1 MRSENSRLAN
11 MRGIYKL
18 NFTGT
23 DKVYIGQSENIDRR
37 FTDHIYKMKNGKAS
51 KKLMEAY
58 TLFGPPISYDVLCE
72 IPVGS
77 MDKDEND
84 AIIIF
89 DSVINGFNTFRTEGG
104 TIRSQSGLSHYNS
117 KYSKRVILKVFSL
130 LYRTTISYAGI
141 AIRTNTNKYLIANIA
156 AGAHIWLKDEYP
168 AQYSQM
174 QLAKLARAKL
184 NIKSLHNTTGSSPV
198 LRSPTGDLHEVHNIS
213 DLCRNHQDL
222 AKNLV
227 SSRSNIAKVIKGSK
241 KSHLGWVLVK

>member
-1 MRSENSRLAN
+1 
-11 MRGIYKL
+11 MRGIYRL
-18 NFTGT
+18 NFIGT
-23 DKVYIGQSENIDRR
+23 DRTYIGQSENISRR
-37 FTDHIYKMKNGKAS
+37 FTDHVNNMKNGAAS

-58 TLFGPPISYDVLCE
+58 NLFGPPISYDVLCE

-89 DSVINGFNTFRTEGG
+89 GSAINGFNTFHTEGG
-104 TIRSQSGLSHYNS
+104 SLRSQSGLSHSNS

-130 LYRTTISYAGI
+130 LYRTNIPYAGI
-141 AIRTNTNKYLIANIA
+141 AVRTNTNKYLVANIA
-156 AGAHIWLKDEYP
+156 AGTHIWLKDEYP

-184 NIKSLHNTTGSSPV
+184 NIKSIHNTAGVTPI
-198 LRSPTGDLHEVHNIS
+198 LRSPTGDLHEVLNIS
-213 DLCRNHQDL
+213 DLCRNQPDL